1 MFDCEPMAGDMER
14 AEDPG
19 GPPPEEGGGPPP
31 GAEGEGAGRS
41 GDCCGAGGV
50 PEAPRTA
57 PAGLRAPPL
66 PPESSSAP
74 LSSGSVLRM
83 SPSPKGRLRS
93 GDDGGAPNAENGK
106 TRRNSRQ
113 DIKRKRHRPT
123 HTHTHTKA
131 LHKKKIRH

>member
-14 AEDPG
+14 AEEPG

-74 LSSGSVLRM
+74 LSSLAMRRRHTEELPPPKSSSTRRRAVSYMPRRPGSLHG
-83 SPSPKGRLRS
+83 GRLPRQQARS
-93 GDDGGAPNAENGK
+93 AAMLGGCLEAA
-106 TRRNSRQ
+106 SS
-113 DIKRKRHRPT
+113 
-123 HTHTHTKA
+123 
-131 LHKKKIRH
+131 